1 MATVDKPQKLI
12 EWENAIDMAAD
23 NLCELNPGFRRVMFW
38 EGDWK
43 FGYFMEDGESW
54 REIFNPDYLYVAK
67 RVEAELIDDRRFML
81 VRIVIDDLAPEP
93 RFYPSFVSPNGYSE
107 QAVAEIAGILL
118 RNHGTPD
125 R

>member
-1 MATVDKPQKLI
+1 MTTVDKPQRLI

-23 NLCELNPGFRRVMFW
+23 NLCELNPGFRRVIW
-38 EGDWK
+38 QERDWAFSYLMK
-43 FGYFMEDGESW
+43 DEKSW
-54 REIFNPDYLYVAK
+54 REIFNPDYLYLAK
-67 RVEAELIDDRRFML
+67 RVEAELIDNRRFML
-81 VRIVIDDLAPEP
+81 VRIAIDDLTPEP

-107 QAVAEIAGILL
+107 QAVAEVVGILM